1 MRMLKIFLQIVI
13 LTSSLSVL
21 FSCSN
26 DEAVK
31 PTKNVIFMVPD
42 GMSTSMLSA
51 AEWYRRYVE
60 DDMDYQLAMNE
71 CISGMV
77 QQTMS
82 NGVVVCSAAS
92 MSGMVTGVPQ
102 QAGNLSVYP
111 LPDPAQDII
120 EVDPQKSGQ
129 PLATVFEA
137 ARLNKSKAI
146 GMVAT
151 FYFNHATPA
160 ACVSHTLSRRDFHQ
174 IKYQM
179 ASNYVDVMFGGG
191 CGYVDEKFEEI
202 LKENDITLLQDD
214 LEGFRAHEGNKLW
227 SLYRYGLMSYDV
239 DRDPEKEP
247 SLSEMTQKAI
257 ELLSQDEDGFFLMVE
272 GSQIDRA
279 AHANDAMGV
288 ISEVLAFDDAVRVAL
303 DFAKKDGNTTVVIVP
318 DHGTSAMTLS
328 DKNYRNYIYK
338 GLDSLLVGIKDFNG
352 TVDHVAARINATENP
367 DVKAIVKEVLNL
379 DFTDEE
385 CADILSRKTY
395 VEGNYMEVSHSRNM
409 IAAISEFTNKRLHIG
424 FLSGNH
430 TGENVILGAYHPDG
444 DVPSGVINNVTL
456 NKYLCD
462 VLGLD
467 KSLEEI
473 TQQQFVKHTSLF
485 EGYEYEIDLSEK
497 YFPELIVKDGDEEM
511 ILTANTSTVKYD
523 GETYSLSTPVVCI
536 TTNSEEGPEFYAPQE
551 VLKIFKK

>member
-191 CGYVDEKFEEI
+191 CGYVDDEFKKI
-202 LKENDITLLQDD
+202 LEENDITLLQDD
-214 LEGFRAHEGNKLW
+214 LEAFRSYEGDKLW
-227 SLYRYGLMSYDV
+227 SLYNYGMMTYDV
-239 DRDPEKEP
+239 DRDPDKEP
-247 SLSEMTQKAI
+247 SLAEMTKKAI
-257 ELLSQDEDGFFLMVE
+257 DILSRDEDGFFLMVE
-272 GSQIDRA
+272 GSQIDRGG
-279 AHANDAMGV
+279 HANDAMGV

-303 DFAKKDGNTTVVIVP
+303 DFAKKDGNTTVIIAP
-318 DHGTSAMTLS
+318 DHGTSAMTLG
-328 DKNYRNYIYK
+328 DKGFRNYTSK
-338 GLDSLLVGIKDFNG
+338 GLDSVFVRIKDFNG
-352 TVDHVAARINATENP
+352 TVDHVAARINATDTP

-385 CADILSRKTY
+385 CAEILSRKSY

-409 IAAISEFTNKRLHIG
+409 IAAISNYTNKRLHIG

-430 TGENVILGAYHPDG
+430 TGENVILGLYHPEG
-444 DVPSGVINNVTL
+444 DIMTGVITNVEL
-456 NKYLCD
+456 NEYICD

-467 KSLEEI
+467 ESLDEI
-473 TQQQFVKHTSLF
+473 TQRQFVKHTTLF
-485 EGYEYEIDLSEK
+485 DGYEYDMDLSDEF
-497 YFPELIVKDGDEEM
+497 FPKLIVKDGDEEM
-511 ILTANTSTVKYD
+511 VITANRSKVEYD

-536 TTNSEEGPEFYAPQE
+536 TTENMEAPYFYAPKE
-551 VLKIFKK
+551 VLEIFKK